1 MFTNIDNYLAKYFIL
16 SNALHK
22 KHPPSISFEN
32 SFDKII
38 NESQKDL
45 K

>member
-1 MFTNIDNYLAKYFIL
+1 MFTNISTYLAKYFIL
-16 SNALHK
+16 SNALHE

-32 SFDKII
+32 CFDKNI